1 MKYDIKYQLVPP
13 HIHRRNAAERAIRTF
28 KNHFSAGIATL
39 DPKFPIC
46 EWDRL
51 LPQAILTLNLL
62 RNSRV
67 NPKLSAWAYLHG
79 NYDFNKWPLAPPG
92 TRVVLHEK
100 SDKRASWAYHGVD
113 GWYIGPSMEHYR
125 CVKIY
130 VPETGKVRDA
140 DTVQF
145 FPHSIQFP
153 STTTED
159 YLKQASNDILSILKN
174 PPSSLP
180 FLEAGSTTKNAI
192 EKIAKLLNQNTTR
205 QTKKNPVMMHQN
217 RGCNQKL
224 RKIMV
229 QHLRG

>member
-1 MKYDIKYQLVPP
+1 
-13 HIHRRNAAERAIRTF
+13 
-28 KNHFSAGIATL
+28 
-39 DPKFPIC
+39 
-46 EWDRL
+46 
-51 LPQAILTLNLL
+51 
-62 RNSRV
+62 
-67 NPKLSAWAYLHG
+67 
-79 NYDFNKWPLAPPG
+79 
-92 TRVVLHEK
+92 
-100 SDKRASWAYHGVD
+100 
-113 GWYIGPSMEHYR
+113 MEHYR

-159 YLKQASNDILSILKN
+159 YLLQASNDILSILKN

-192 EKIAKLLNQNTTR
+192 EKIAKLLNRNTTR
-205 QTKKNPVMMHQN
+205 QTKKFPAMMHQN